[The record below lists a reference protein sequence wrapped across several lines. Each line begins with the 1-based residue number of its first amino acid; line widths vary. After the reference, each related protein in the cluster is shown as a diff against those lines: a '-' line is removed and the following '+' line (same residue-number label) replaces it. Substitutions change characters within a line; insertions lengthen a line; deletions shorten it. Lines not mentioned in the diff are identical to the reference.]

1 MHQRC
6 RSGTARVAKKMLL
19 SLAILYLG
27 QSIWLVPLRLI
38 HGEHWRVFPGRV
50 VDIAACD
57 GAVVVAGES
66 HIWGFDRELRVLRFK
81 VDLART
87 WPGPPVQGLAGAK
100 YWPEDGLLCLVFKRG
115 RDPKEAGWSV
125 AVLDTSS
132 GRLLWH
138 VDLRTDPRQV
148 ELFRSPSGFVLFEL
162 DPDDLRATWYDTGGR
177 PVAVRRL
184 FAGSDR
190 GCSYDERAWVFE
202 DAGRSG
208 FVVLEG
214 RQALLLGC
222 GGEEV
227 GRCQLP
233 VPARFAALLEDGRVL
248 VCGPAEGDI
257 VLVWLGPRLEANQT
271 VRLPHPSLRFVSPV
285 GLAVAQGELWVGAF
299 GSDDAPIDNL
309 LLAMHDERRYR
320 GSVVVDDMRTGE
332 MCRIPLPAFLWF
344 RLNERGEVL
353 GCYRAEGVE
362 RVYRRQV
369 PPPLGWLAS
378 GFGAVRSISRRVRA
392 VDGFPGW
399 EVDVS
404 YPPFLTGGCSSLAY
418 VNATGRVVVG
428 RRFTSARLGPGKWLV
443 SRGHYYRFQFF
454 RFFSLVY
461 HLELPLLLR
470 DGSEA
475 SRPMRG
481 YAVVGCQL
489 VLAPYPTLG
498 GLRWREEG
506 SADGG

>member
-1 MHQRC
+1 MRK
-6 RSGTARVAKKMLL
+6 RLPAALIKAVKDSLL
-19 SLAILYLG
+19 LLVILYFT

-38 HGEHWRVFPGRV
+38 QGEHWRVFPGRV

-66 HIWGFDRELRVLRFK
+66 EIWGFDRELRARRFK

-87 WPGPPVQGLAGAK
+87 WPGPPVQGMAAAK
-100 YWPEDGLLCLVFKRG
+100 YWPEDGLLCLVLKRG
-115 RDPKEAGWSV
+115 RDPREAGWSV
-125 AVLDTSS
+125 AVLDTPS

-138 VDLRTDPRQV
+138 VDLRTDPCQV

-162 DPDDLRATWYDTGGR
+162 DPDDLRATWYDTEGR

-184 FAGSDR
+184 FARSDR
-190 GCSYDERAWVFE
+190 RRWYEERAWVFE
-202 DAGRSG
+202 DVGRSG
-208 FVVLEG
+208 FLVLEG
-214 RQALLLGC
+214 RQALLLGY

-248 VCGPAEGDI
+248 VCGPADGGI
-257 VLVWLGPRLEANQT
+257 VLVWLGPGLEANQA
-271 VRLPHPSLRFVSPV
+271 VRLAHPSLRFVSPA
-285 GLAVAQGELWVGAF
+285 GMVAAPGEVWVGAF
-299 GSDDAPIDNL
+299 GSDEVPIDNL
-309 LLAMHDERRYR
+309 LLAMRDEGRYE
-320 GSVVVDDMRTGE
+320 GNVVVDDMRTGK
-332 MCRIPLPAFLWF
+332 MCRIPLPAFLWY
-344 RLNERGEVL
+344 RLNEQGEVL
-353 GCYRAEGVE
+353 GCYRAEGLE
-362 RVYRRQV
+362 RVYRRQI

-378 GFGAVRSISRRVRA
+378 SFGAVRSLSRRVQA

-404 YPPFLTGGCSSLAY
+404 YSPFLTGGCSNLAY
-418 VNATGRVVVG
+418 VDASGRVVVG
-428 RRFTSARLGPGKWLV
+428 RRFTSTRLGPGRWVV

-461 HLELPLLLR
+461 HLELPSPLR

-475 SRPMRG
+475 SSPMWG
-481 YAVVGCQL
+481 M
-489 VLAPYPTLG
+489 
-498 GLRWREEG
+498 W
-506 SADGG
+506 

>member
-1 MHQRC
+1 MG
-6 RSGTARVAKKMLL
+6 SLL
-19 SLAILYLG
+19 LLVSLYFT
-27 QSIWLVPLRLI
+27 QSIWLVPLRLMQ
-38 HGEHWRVFPGRV
+38 GEHGRVFPGRV

-66 HIWGFDRELRVLRFK
+66 GIWGFDRELRVLRFK

-87 WPGPPVQGLAGAK
+87 WPGPPVQGMAAAK
-100 YWPEDGLLCLVFKRG
+100 YWPEDGLLCLVLKRG

-138 VDLRTDPRQV
+138 IDLRTDPRQV
-148 ELFRSPSGFVLFEL
+148 ELFRSPSGFVLFEF
-162 DPDDLRATWYDTGGR
+162 DPDDLRATWYDTEGR
-177 PVAVRRL
+177 PIAVRR
-184 FAGSDR
+184 FFGRSDHR
-190 GCSYDERAWVFE
+190 RSYEERAWVFE

-214 RQALLLGC
+214 RQALLLGY
-222 GGEEV
+222 GRGEV

-257 VLVWLGPRLEANQT
+257 VLVWLGPGLEAGRA
-271 VRLPHPSLRFVSPV
+271 VRLPHPSLRFVSPAGMV
-285 GLAVAQGELWVGAF
+285 VAPGEVWVGAF

-309 LLAMHDERRYR
+309 LLAMRDEGGHE
-320 GSVVVDDMRTGE
+320 GSVMAEDMRTGE
-332 MCRIPLPAFLWF
+332 MGRIRLPAFLWY
-344 RLNERGEVL
+344 RLNDRGEVL

-404 YPPFLTGGCSSLAY
+404 YPPFFTAGCSSLAY
-418 VNATGRVVVG
+418 VDATGRVVVG
-428 RRFTSARLGPGKWLV
+428 RRFTSTRLGPGKWFV

-454 RFFSLVY
+454 RLFSLVY
-461 HLELPLLLR
+461 HLELPSPLR
-470 DGSEA
+470 DGSEV
-475 SRPMRG
+475 SSPMWG
-481 YAVVGCQL
+481 M
-489 VLAPYPTLG
+489 
-498 GLRWREEG
+498 W
-506 SADGG
+506 